1 MACNTTIIAT
11 NVGGNK
17 EILLDH
23 NTRILIK
30 HHSKILTSIE
40 SIYSNIALW

>member
-17 EILLDH
+17 EISLDH

-30 HHSKILTSIE
+30 HHSKIFFMGSEYHWI
-40 SIYSNIALW
+40 